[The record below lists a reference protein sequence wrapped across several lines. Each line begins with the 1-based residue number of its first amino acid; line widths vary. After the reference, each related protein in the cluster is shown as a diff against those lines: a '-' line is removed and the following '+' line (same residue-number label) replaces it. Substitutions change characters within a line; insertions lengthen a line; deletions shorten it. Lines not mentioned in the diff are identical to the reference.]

1 MGYNLIV
8 KPQAEIDL
16 DEALEWYH
24 DQNENLSLK
33 FISAIEKALEK
44 IQSNP
49 ENYQKRYN
57 EIRIIFTKTFP
68 YGIYYTIEENTI
80 FVHAILHHKQNPNSA
95 EQRL

>member
-57 EIRIIFTKTFP
+57 EIRIIFTKAFP